1 MSDDPNDDVDR
12 ALADGLAGL
21 APVAPSGDEILESVR
36 PRFRRARARA
46 RAAKAGGALVAVLAV
61 GSVATLA
68 APHSG
73 RTHVQ
78 VGSGSTQPGSTR
90 PAGSSSTTVSTTA
103 PARTGVAHDPT
114 TAISSVPERSGTT
127 APGTVP
133 STTPTT
139 TSGNATSGNATSGNA
154 TSGNATS
161 GHGGARGGGPDPGG
175 TATTV
180 APSQPDDVQTYRATG
195 GTITVRLA
203 GNAASLDTVLPTA
216 GYGYTVHDDGPTR
229 VEVRFTRAGEEVARI
244 DVEVQ
249 GGHLVRVRHGG

>member
-1 MSDDPNDDVDR
+1 MSRDPYDEVDR

-21 APVAPSGDEILESVR
+21 APVAPSGDKVLESVR

-46 RAAKAGGALVAVLAV
+46 RAAKAGGALVALLAV
-61 GSVATLA
+61 ASVATLT

-103 PARTGVAHDPT
+103 PARPGVAHVPT
-114 TAISSVPERSGTT
+114 TATSSVPARSGTT
-127 APGTVP
+127 SPGTVQ

-139 TSGNATSGNATSGNA
+139 TSGN
-154 TSGNATS
+154 
-161 GHGGARGGGPDPGG
+161 GGARGGGPGPSDGSGPGRG
-175 TATTV
+175 GSTTTV

-195 GTITVRLA
+195 GSIIVRLA
-203 GNAASLDTVLPTA
+203 GNAASLDKVSPAA

-244 DVEVQ
+244 DVDVE
-249 GGHLVRVRHGG
+249 GGHLVRVQHGG